1 MQQIPEKLQ
10 HWQFQHNEH
19 SDKAGSALIR
29 VFEFTSFL
37 EAMQFMSDAAAHIDK
52 TDHHPQWE
60 NVSKRVKVKL
70 STWDAGNTVSDLDIA
85 LAIYLED
92 LYNTSY
98 KPKNL

>member
-10 HWQFQHNEH
+10 HWQYQHNQH

-29 VFEFTSFL
+29 EFKFASFL
-37 EAMQFMSDAAAHIDK
+37 EAMQFMADAAVHIDK
-52 TDHHPQWE
+52 TNHHPRWE
-60 NVSKRVKVKL
+60 NVYNRVKVKL

-98 KPKNL
+98 KHNV